1 MATTYNKL
9 YLAGVTI
16 TADPDTGL
24 AQTVDLG
31 GATLLNAQDLVTQ
44 ENVEH
49 VVDGKLTNT
58 TLNIADLQ
66 LQIAQLQFLVAQSLN
81 PHNHL
86 NIANAQGNYDAIL
99 NAPRSHALP
108 YLIESIAEA

>member
-1 MATTYNKL
+1 MASIINQL
-9 YLAGVTI
+9 FLAGVTI
-16 TADPDTGL
+16 TADPATGV

-31 GATLLNAQDLVTQ
+31 GATLSNARDLVTQ

-49 VVDGKLTNT
+49 VVDRQLTNT

-108 YLIESIAEA
+108 YLIESIAVA